1 MTIVGLTAL
10 ALYLIILLTKWTLA
24 HRSIDQHRTEQ
35 PNRDDRTAPPTARAP
50 AKQPAQPAVPAT
62 ATILQPILSG
72 DPFLE
77 TALRTNLANAPK
89 NVTFLWLI
97 DEDDA
102 EAQRIA
108 AQFDAPVLLCPPPR
122 AHENPKTAKLQR
134 ALAHVDTEY
143 FAVLD
148 DDTILPPHHVDRALH
163 ALQNATLYTGLPCY
177 LPGANLWSSLVAH
190 FVNNN
195 SILTYLPLP
204 PVTINGMFYVMR
216 TNDLRD
222 MGGFAPIVD
231 QLCDD
236 YAVARLVKRHGGT
249 IHQGITPLFLRT
261 TVPDGRRYLGLMQRW
276 FLFANVL
283 LRDQPMTMQLLLI
296 PMLGLPP
303 LLFALSFLSIAGGT
317 IPTIA
322 LIAML
327 AVRHTLLRNLHR
339 TLFVSP
345 ENRQPAPA
353 FNPFTSILSEL
364 LQPLHWLHASLQHT
378 LQWRTRR
385 IVLGRDGTFSYVGRD
400 GCS

>member
-1 MTIVGLTAL
+1 MTRLGLIAL
-10 ALYLIILLTKWTLA
+10 ACYLLILLLKWTLA
-24 HRSIDQHRTEQ
+24 HRAI
-35 PNRDDRTAPPTARAP
+35 ARERNEEP
-50 AKQPAQPAVPAT
+50 GRESTTRSPV
-62 ATILQPILSG
+62 TIVQPILSG

-77 TALRTNLANAPK
+77 TALRTNLANAPE
-89 NVTFLWLI
+89 NASFLWLV

-102 EAQRIA
+102 EAQRLA
-108 AQFDAPVLLCPPPR
+108 ARFDARVLLCPPPQ
-122 AHENPKTAKLQR
+122 ADENPKSAKLQR

-148 DDTILPPHHVDRALH
+148 DDTILPPHHLDRALH
-163 ALQNATLYTGLPCY
+163 ALQHATLYTGLPCY

-216 TNDLRD
+216 TRDLRD
-222 MGGFAPIVD
+222 LGGFAPICG

-236 YAVARLVKRHGGT
+236 YALAKLVTQHGGT
-249 IHQGITPLFLRT
+249 IRQGITPQFLRT
-261 TVPDGRRYLGLMQRW
+261 TVADGRRYVGLMQRW

-283 LRDQPMTMQLLLI
+283 LRDQPAKMQLRLI

-303 LLFALSFLSIAGGT
+303 LLFALSFFSLAGGT
-317 IPTIA
+317 IPA
-322 LIAML
+322 LALLAMLIA
-327 AVRHTLLRNLHR
+327 RHALLRNLHHA
-339 TLFVSP
+339 LFVSP
-345 ENRQPAPA
+345 DHRALDPQFR
-353 FNPFTSILSEL
+353 FNPLISIVSEL

-385 IVLGRDGTFSYVGRD
+385 ILLGRDGTFSYVGRD